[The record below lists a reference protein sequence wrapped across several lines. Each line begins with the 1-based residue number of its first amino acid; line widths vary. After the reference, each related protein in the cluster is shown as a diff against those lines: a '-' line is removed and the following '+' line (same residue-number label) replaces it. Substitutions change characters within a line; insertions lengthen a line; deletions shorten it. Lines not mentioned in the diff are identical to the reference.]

1 MMQRYHNDTAVS
13 PILGTLL
20 IVILTAV
27 LAGVFAMFM
36 FGFVSTPEMHKS
48 VYATAHQEGEMIYVT
63 YLGGAGENDIVDGS
77 VTALVNEQP
86 MSTPFLASGKLKVG
100 TSARAAGTLGK
111 DHVVVVAM
119 YKDGWT
125 SVILDSW
132 V

>member
-1 MMQRYHNDTAVS
+1 MTNDTAVS

-20 IVILTAV
+20 IVILTVA

-36 FGFVSTPEMHKS
+36 FGFVSTPDMHKS
-48 VYATAHQEGEMIYVT
+48 IYATAHQEGEMIYVT
-63 YLGGAGENDIVDGS
+63 HLGGAGENDIADGS
-77 VTALVNEQP
+77 VTATVNEQP
-86 MSTPFLASGKLKVG
+86 MSTPFPKTGKLAVG

-119 YKDGWT
+119 YKSGQ
-125 SVILDSW
+125 SVVVLDTW

>member
-1 MMQRYHNDTAVS
+1 MKKIKNSDAVS

-27 LAGVFAMFM
+27 LAAVFAMFM
-36 FGFVSTPEMHKS
+36 FGFVSTPEMHKG

-77 VTALVNEQP
+77 VTATVNEQP
-86 MSTPFLASGKLKVG
+86 MSTPFPASGKLKVG

-111 DHVVVVAM
+111 DHVVVTCQW
-119 YKDGWT
+119 KDGR
-125 SVILDSW
+125 SGVVLDAW

>member
-1 MMQRYHNDTAVS
+1 MTNDTAVS

-36 FGFVSTPEMHKS
+36 LGFVSTPDMHKS

-77 VTALVNEQP
+77 VTATVNEQP
-86 MSTPFLASGKLKVG
+86 MSTPFPKTGKLVVG
-100 TSARAAGTLGK
+100 TSARAAGTIGK
-111 DHVVVVAM
+111 DHVVVTVT
-119 YKDGWT
+119 YKIGQ
-125 SVILDSW
+125 SAVVLDTW